1 MPSREDGVL
10 AYSIT
15 MPRIRAS
22 NYHVKSSF
30 RIPLPPQANAELKI
44 NAGIGGPLTRLRKEI
59 EYETESGE
67 KETRSYLMPVSIFT
81 RSISLGMNGSLTLP
95 GKYCPSMLRFFRGC
109 DIEAG
114 TALLPGPVFRTSVS
128 QSWTPL
134 NGTRL
139 FRLSLQTTYRQNF
152 FRMPPVVDVSISR
165 QLGPRQF
172 ADIGWSSGMWF
183 WPSIMEAALG
193 PFIQLGVQGDAIV
206 PMASYSSCRIGFTSY
221 SAIAKTA
228 DQIAKDSDA
237 PPRSNV
243 HAIPGEPSPLG
254 EAWGFELSSSP
265 FGGALSVSYGRNLF
279 RGHVR
284 APLQS
289 EWSQVGYH
297 KNRDLAISRPQA
309 VRLDLQGSLS
319 LDGTIGWMVQGSRAI
334 GDFSRVGLG
343 VGVQGPRGLVVS
355 FTYNRLGQSINLPV
369 VICPLSLVNIDII
382 AMSIVVPWTL
392 YAAFHYGYILPR
404 AKHKH
409 REILQKRRAELEAVI
424 QNQKTESRRT
434 IELMA
439 SRVERR
445 QAVEMENH
453 GLVVLEAKY
462 GNIGRSKSNRNRNIA
477 TSKGD
482 TESLIDVS
490 IPVAG
495 LVHQSQLVIARG
507 VNKVSRSGMDNFY
520 GDSLLTL
527 SSVSNHWVLRSSSSA
542 VKGVTGSLPFRWP
555 RALCGGSG

>member
-1 MPSREDGVL
+1 MVRPSREDDFL
-10 AYSIT
+10 AYSII

-30 RIPLPPQANAELKI
+30 RLPLPPHVNAELKV
-44 NAGIGGPLTRLRKEI
+44 NAGIGGPLTRLRREI

-67 KETRSYLMPVSIFT
+67 KETRPYLMPVSIFT

-95 GKYCPSMLRFFRGC
+95 EKYCPSVLRFFRGC

-114 TALLPGPVFRTSVS
+114 TALFPSPVFRTSVS

-134 NGTRL
+134 NGTRPL
-139 FRLSLQTTYRQNF
+139 RLSLQTTYRENF
-152 FRMPPVVDVSISR
+152 LRMPPVVDVSISR
-165 QLGPRQF
+165 KLGPRQV
-172 ADIGWSSGMWF
+172 ADVGWSSGMWF
-183 WPSIMEAALG
+183 WPSALEAALG
-193 PFIQLGVQGDAIV
+193 PFIQLGIQGDAIIS
-206 PMASYSSCRIGFTSY
+206 MTSYSSCRIGFTSY
-221 SAIAKTA
+221 SASARTA
-228 DQIAKDSDA
+228 DQIAKDSDTTS
-237 PPRSNV
+237 RSNV
-243 HAIPGEPSPLG
+243 HTITQEPSPVG
-254 EAWGFELSSSP
+254 EAWGFELNSSP

-297 KNRDLAISRPQA
+297 KNREPAISRPQA

-319 LDGTIGWMVQGSRAI
+319 LDGTMGWMVQGSRAI

-355 FTYNRLGQSINLPV
+355 FTYNRLGQSINLPIT
-369 VICPLSLVNIDII
+369 ICPLDLVNIDII
-382 AMSIVVPWTL
+382 AMSIAVPWTL

-404 AKHKH
+404 ARRKN
-409 REILQKRRAELEAVI
+409 REILKKQRAELEAVVQI
-424 QNQKTESRRT
+424 RKTESKRT
-434 IELMA
+434 TELMA
-439 SRVERR
+439 SRVKRR

-453 GLVVLEAKY
+453 GLIVLEAKY
-462 GNIGRSKSNRNRNIA
+462 GNIDAPKPNHTRNPT
-477 TSKGD
+477 TSKRD
-482 TESLIDVS
+482 TGGLIDVT

-507 VNKVSRSGMDNFY
+507 VNKVSRS
-520 GDSLLTL
+520 
-527 SSVSNHWVLRSSSSA
+527 
-542 VKGVTGSLPFRWP
+542 
-555 RALCGGSG
+555 